1 MGKTVKE
8 VMDTWTVQMGYP
20 VVTINRQDEFPK
32 ATTIHS
38 EVILCKNS
46 AGVMM
51 AQNQPLRNKKGG
63 ENKGYSD
70 IIFHSC

>member
-1 MGKTVKE
+1 MKE

-20 VVTINRQDEFPK
+20 VVTINRQEFPK
-32 ATTIHS
+32 ATTTYT
-38 EVILCKNS
+38 EVSLYKNF

-63 ENKGYSD
+63 EK
-70 IIFHSC
+70 

>member
-20 VVTINRQDEFPK
+20 VVTINRQELLE
-32 ATTIHS
+32 ATTIY
-38 EVILCKNS
+38 EVSLYKNF

-63 ENKGYSD
+63 KVKD
-70 IIFHSC
+70 TQT

>member
-32 ATTIHS
+32 ATTIFS
-38 EVILCKNS
+38 EVSLYKNF

-63 ENKGYSD
+63 KIKD
-70 IIFHSC
+70 TKA